1 MDNSS
6 LVPRTRSS
14 HDFAAGT
21 VANFGFKSGTRI
33 IKLLV
38 SFSIAKFARSQ
49 LRMLANFEIGTLAAA
64 TLMLAM
70 VLAPAATRATELTV
84 LAGGSMTA
92 SLKDLGPRF
101 EQARGHKLSF
111 QFAGTP
117 ELIKLA
123 TSGAPFDLGVVPVDV
138 MKDAAA
144 RAKFAAA
151 APVDVARVGYGVAV
165 RAGAAKPDVSTP
177 DALRA
182 ALLKAQSITFYPQ
195 SAAGNYVMRT
205 FERLAILPAMQAKLK
220 AVAGPGDIPKAVA
233 SGEAELGV
241 FLTNVL
247 AAPGVEIAGP
257 FPAELQSE
265 LVFVGAVAAES
276 KNAAAAKAFVD
287 YLKTPEAAAV
297 LRAKGLTP
305 G

>member
-1 MDNSS
+1 
-6 LVPRTRSS
+6 
-14 HDFAAGT
+14 
-21 VANFGFKSGTRI
+21 
-33 IKLLV
+33 
-38 SFSIAKFARSQ
+38 
-49 LRMLANFEIGTLAAA
+49 
-64 TLMLAM
+64 
-70 VLAPAATRATELTV
+70 
-84 LAGGSMTA
+84 MTA

-101 EQARGHKLSF
+101 ERASGHKLAF

-123 TSGAPFDLGVVPVDV
+123 ASGAPFDLGVVPVDV

-144 RAKFAAA
+144 RAKFGAS
-151 APVDVARVGYGVAV
+151 VDIARVGYGIAV
-165 RAGAAKPDVSTP
+165 RAGAPKPDVSTP

-205 FERLAILPAMQAKLK
+205 FERLGILPAMQAKLK
-220 AVAGPGDIPKAVA
+220 AVAGPGDIAKAVA
-233 SGEAELGV
+233 NGEAELGV

-247 AAPGVEIAGP
+247 AAPGVELAGP
-257 FPAELQSE
+257 FPAELQND

-297 LRAKGLTP
+297 IRAKGLTP

>member
-6 LVPRTRSS
+6 L
-14 HDFAAGT
+14 
-21 VANFGFKSGTRI
+21 
-33 IKLLV
+33 
-38 SFSIAKFARSQ
+38 
-49 LRMLANFEIGTLAAA
+49 AAA
-64 TLMLAM
+64 TLILAIA
-70 VLAPAATRATELTV
+70 LAPATTRAADLTV

-101 EQARGHKLSF
+101 EQATGHKLSF

-165 RAGAAKPDVSTP
+165 RAGARKPDVSTP
-177 DALRA
+177 EALKA
-182 ALLKAQSITFYPQ
+182 ALIEAQSITLYPQ
-195 SAAGNYVMRT
+195 SAAGAYVLKT
-205 FERLAILPAMQAKLK
+205 FERLGIADAMKAKLK
-220 AVAGPGDIPKAVA
+220 PQAGPGDIAKAVA
-233 SGEAELGV
+233 GGEAELGV

-247 AAPGVEIAGP
+247 AAPGVELAGP
-257 FPAELQSE
+257 FPAELQND

-276 KNAAAAKAFVD
+276 KSAEAAKAFVD

-297 LRAKGLTP
+297 LKAKGLTP